1 MAKFELKLPK
11 MGESVAEA
19 TLNSWLKDVG
29 DHIDIDEAVVEIST
43 DKVDSDVP
51 SEVRG
56 ILIEKKFEVDQ
67 IVEVGQ
73 TIAII
78 ETDDKISAPK
88 DNPKPHEE
96 PNPPP
101 KPEVVANVEETVL
114 AAKNLIDP
122 VSSNGT
128 RFYSPL
134 VKNIAKTEGIAQA
147 ELDQISGS
155 GKDGR
160 VTKKDML
167 SYIENRSKSSEV
179 APTITSSTSPTSVGI
194 ATPSISSGAD
204 EIVEMTRMGKLISK
218 HMLNSVQTSAHV
230 QSFIEVDVT
239 KIWNWREKIK
249 SKFLENSG
257 EKITFTPIFMEAVAK
272 ALTIHPMLN
281 ISVDGDHIIKHKSI
295 NLGMATALADG
306 NLIVPVIKN
315 ADQLNLMGMTKR
327 VNDLAVRARNN
338 QLHPDD
344 IQDGTYTVT
353 NVGGFGSI
361 MGTPIINQPQVGIL
375 ALGAIRKVPAV
386 IETNEGDFIGIRQ
399 KMFLSHSYDHRVV
412 NGALGGQFL
421 KTVKEL
427 LESWD
432 ENRQV

>member
-96 PNPPP
+96 PSPPP

>member
-1 MAKFELKLPK
+1 LDQKSSTPSKNLSPK
-11 MGESVAEA
+11 EPIKSIVAQ
-19 TLNSWLKDVG
+19 
-29 DHIDIDEAVVEIST
+29 
-43 DKVDSDVP
+43 DS
-51 SEVRG
+51 
-56 ILIEKKFEVDQ
+56 
-67 IVEVGQ
+67 VEVFKG
-73 TIAII
+73 
-78 ETDDKISAPK
+78 E
-88 DNPKPHEE
+88 
-96 PNPPP
+96 
-101 KPEVVANVEETVL
+101 
-114 AAKNLIDP
+114 
-122 VSSNGT
+122 
-128 RFYSPL
+128 
-134 VKNIAKTEGIAQA
+134 
-147 ELDQISGS
+147 
-155 GKDGR
+155 
-160 VTKKDML
+160 
-167 SYIENRSKSSEV
+167 
-179 APTITSSTSPTSVGI
+179 
-194 ATPSISSGAD
+194 D
-204 EIVEMTRMGKLISK
+204 EIIEMTRMGKLISK
-218 HMLNSVQTSAHV
+218 HMTNSVQTSAHV

-239 KIWNWREKIK
+239 KVWNWREKIK
-249 SKFLENSG
+249 LKFHENFG

-281 ISVDGDHIIKHKSI
+281 ISVDGDRIIKHKSI

-327 VNDLAVRARNN
+327 VNDLAFRARNN
-338 QLHPDD
+338 QLSPDD

-386 IETNEGDFIGIRQ
+386 IETSEGDFIGIRK

-412 NGALGGQFL
+412 NGALGGLFL